1 MLRKIIFKST
11 KEEKKISL
19 KEWCFNTLNESTNDA
34 IGLKKHLNKKAPSY
48 PTDRQCRG
56 QAAENLAKA
65 YLLKQGLV
73 FLERNYHCRHGE
85 IDLIFNDAMSI
96 VFVEVRFRRRMD
108 FGGACET
115 IDAKKQ
121 TKIIKTA
128 AYYLYKH
135 RLSESVTGRF
145 DVIGVTPSDTCS
157 NKIALDVHND
167 RSITHDCDKKY
178 HIEWIKNAF
187 QTF

>member
-1 MLRKIIFKST
+1 MLRKIIFKRT
-11 KEEKKISL
+11 KATKISL
-19 KEWCFNTLNESTNDA
+19 KEWCLNALNEQTNDA
-34 IGLKKHLNKKAPSY
+34 IGFKKHLNKKASSY
-48 PTDRQCRG
+48 LTNRQYRG

-65 YLLKQGLV
+65 YLLNQGLI

-96 VFVEVRFRRRMD
+96 VFVEVRFRRRAV

-115 IDAKKQ
+115 IDTKKQ
-121 TKIIKTA
+121 TKIVKTA

-135 RLSESVTGRF
+135 RLSESVIGRF
-145 DVIGVTPSDTCS
+145 DVIGITPSNTDS
-157 NKIALDVHND
+157 NKITVDVHND
-167 RSITHDCDKKY
+167 RSVMHDFDKQY

>member
-1 MLRKIIFKST
+1 MLRQIIYKRT
-11 KEEKKISL
+11 KAKKTLL
-19 KEWCFNTLNESTNDA
+19 KEWCLNTLNEQTNDV
-34 IGLKKHLNKKAPSY
+34 IGLKKYSKKKASSY
-48 PTDRQCRG
+48 PTDRQYRG
-56 QAAENLAKA
+56 QAAENLAEA

-96 VFVEVRFRRRMD
+96 VFVEVRFRRRVD

-135 RLSESVTGRF
+135 RLSESVIGRF
-145 DVIGVTPSDTCS
+145 DVIGITPSDTCS
-157 NKIALDVHND
+157 KKITLDVHND
-167 RSITHDCDKKY
+167 RTIMHDLDKQY